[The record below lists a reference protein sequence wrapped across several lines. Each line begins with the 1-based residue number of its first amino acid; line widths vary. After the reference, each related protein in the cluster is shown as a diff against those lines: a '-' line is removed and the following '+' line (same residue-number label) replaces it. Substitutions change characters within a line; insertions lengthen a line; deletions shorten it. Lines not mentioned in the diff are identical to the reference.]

1 MKQTD
6 LDKLVSKIAAELRSG
21 GEVLDV
27 GNNYRISHAYLNF
40 KDDAG
45 HLADG
50 ELFHAGRHGG
60 DDEGKYPDATVEEAA
75 DAFEE
80 TLKKLEDWK
89 ELARRHTLYGVFV
102 TVTKLVAAA
111 TRYLYN
117 VGGGGVGSTTPD
129 DPWIVF

>member
-6 LDKLVSKIAAELRSG
+6 LDKLVSKVAAELRSS

-27 GNNYRISHAYLNF
+27 GNNYRISYAYLSF

-50 ELFHAGRHGG
+50 ELYHAGRHG
-60 DDEGKYPDATVEEAA
+60 DDREGKHPNATAEEAA
-75 DAFEE
+75 DAFERVLNK
-80 TLKKLEDWK
+80 LKDWK
-89 ELARRHTLYGVFV
+89 ELAQRHTLYSVFV
-102 TVTKLVAAA
+102 TVARLAAGA

-117 VGGGGVGSTTPD
+117 VGGGGVGGTTPD
-129 DPWIVF
+129 DPLIVF